1 MKKHFRQTFCPTSRF
16 RCIFKNSDSRKRKVF
31 FRDRAIACDRMR
43 SHANACDRMRS
54 HAIACDRMVAVRSRV
69 TYNKGTQKK
78 SHPTQSYPP
87 PHEHVTLPPAAL
99 PSLSMATSAMDPS
112 HGAAPP
118 HESCAGARG
127 RGSCSRSPCFGRQ
140 KGTHRKI
147 ERWAGP
153 RP

>member
-1 MKKHFRQTFCPTSRF
+1 MSTNIFAKPLLDPSPVLTRPLMLGETRLIASNDEKTSK
-16 RCIFKNSDSRKRKVF
+16 I
-31 FRDRAIACDRMR
+31 
-43 SHANACDRMRS
+43 
-54 HAIACDRMVAVRSRV
+54 
-69 TYNKGTQKK
+69 
-78 SHPTQSYPP
+78 
-87 PHEHVTLPPAAL
+87 EHVTLPPAAL